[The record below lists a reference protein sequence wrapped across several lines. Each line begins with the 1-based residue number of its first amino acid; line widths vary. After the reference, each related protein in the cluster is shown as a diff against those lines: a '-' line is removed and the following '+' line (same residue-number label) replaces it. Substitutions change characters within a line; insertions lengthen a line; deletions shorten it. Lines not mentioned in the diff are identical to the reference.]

1 MATRSSISIRNE
13 DGTYTGIYCHWDGY
27 LECNGKILLEHY
39 SDEAKIRELMDLGN
53 LSSLGAKIG
62 VKHDFDSPTSDECNA
77 YGRDRDDEDC
87 GCITSATRSELL
99 NTLGQEY
106 NYVWENGRWLVSC
119 SLTDY
124 AFVDLETMIRNQ
136 EKIQL

>member
-39 SDEAKIRELMDLGN
+39 SDEAKIRELMSLGN
-53 LSSLGAKIG
+53 ISTLGTKVGSQNGSKRSS
-62 VKHDFDSPTSDECNA
+62 PDECYA
-77 YGRDRDDEDC
+77 YGRDIGEEDC

-124 AFVDLETMIRNQ
+124 AFVDLETLINNRKNND
-136 EKIQL
+136 E